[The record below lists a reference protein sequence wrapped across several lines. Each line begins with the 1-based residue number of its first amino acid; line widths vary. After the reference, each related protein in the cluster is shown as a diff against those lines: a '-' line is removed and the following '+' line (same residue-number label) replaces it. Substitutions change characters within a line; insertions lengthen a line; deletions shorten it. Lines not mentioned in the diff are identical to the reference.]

1 MESQSVSR
9 SIVFNSLQSHGLQ
22 PARLLWPCNSPGK
35 NTGVVCHS
43 FLQGIF
49 QTQESN
55 MGLLHWRQI
64 LYHLSHQ
71 GSPHNARGQYTNTH
85 THTHT
90 HTCTR
95 AHTHFKVVGPE
106 EHVYG
111 LEWDSLALKESPQSP
126 DCHSVL
132 SSIFFI
138 HIYLWHCVNGKKGC
152 KKGCTVLNDNQ
163 VNVGIL

>member
-1 MESQSVSR
+1 MILATRIFAHTMPWKLSVSH
-9 SIVFNSLQSHGLQ
+9 SIVFNSLWSHGLQ
-22 PARLLWPCNSPGK
+22 PARLHWPCNSPGK

-49 QTQESN
+49 QTQGSN
-55 MGLLHWRQI
+55 MGLLHCRQI

-71 GSPHNARGQYTNTH
+71 GSPHNARGQYTH

-90 HTCTR
+90 H
-95 AHTHFKVVGPE
+95 FKDVGPE

-111 LEWDSLALKESPQSP
+111 LEWDLLALKESPQSP
-126 DCHSVL
+126 ACHLVL

-138 HIYLWHCVNGKKGC
+138 HIYLWHCVNEKKAE
-152 KKGCTVLNDNQ
+152 KKAV
-163 VNVGIL
+163 